1 LAEKGPAQVTI
12 WLSAGVSAVFW
23 GGRGLPDGPVLWPGI
38 GMGGVHGSGDLER
51 LQPKKPIAL
60 KRPIDYHSTHVLG
73 TFGGYFRENLM
84 KYERVADRF
93 E

>member
-1 LAEKGPAQVTI
+1 MAPCSGQVLA
-12 WLSAGVSAVFW
+12 W
-23 GGRGLPDGPVLWPGI
+23 GCMGRGN
-38 GMGGVHGSGDLER
+38 LER

-60 KRPIDYHSTHVLG
+60 KRPIDYHSIHVLG
-73 TFGGYFRENLM
+73 MFGGYFRENLM